1 MHADVLDRPSLRER
15 SGVLAAVL
23 LSLGVHGAVAGG
35 VSRVEAPVRERPTP
49 VEFVV
54 VTPPPP
60 PEPEPEPEPPPPPP
74 EPEPPKPKP
83 PPKQEVVEFEETAPD
98 PAPTEPPP
106 DRKPVR
112 RIVQGLSNDSFVEG
126 SQTGLTVRR
135 GTTTAARATDELLKP
150 EEATD
155 GEYAIVPYKKV
166 TSTPR
171 IVRRPLLAVPDELK
185 ELGVTGRVVV
195 ELQIGA
201 DGRVAAVEVVQGLHP
216 IADAACVRDLKAT
229 RWNPGVSEGRA
240 VTVIGVPFT
249 CRYELL
255 D

>member
-15 SGVLAAVL
+15 AGVLAAVL
-23 LSLGVHGAVAGG
+23 LSLGVHGVVAGS
-35 VSRVEAPVRERPTP
+35 VAKVEPRERVRHEV
-49 VEFVV
+49 VEIAI

-60 PEPEPEPEPPPPPP
+60 PAEPEPEPPPPPE

-83 PPKQEVVEFEETAPD
+83 PPKEEVVKFEETAPD
-98 PAPTEPPP
+98 PSPTEPPP

-112 RIVQGLSNDSFVEG
+112 RVVQGLTNDSFVEG

-135 GTTTAARATDELLKP
+135 GTTTAARASRDLLDP
-150 EEATD
+150 EEATT
-155 GEYAIVPYKKV
+155 GEFAVVPYRKV

-195 ELQIGA
+195 ELTIDAEGK
-201 DGRVAAVEVVQGLHP
+201 VSSIEVVQGLHP
-216 IADAACVRDLKAT
+216 IADAACVRDLKTT
-229 RWNPGVSEGRA
+229 RWNPGASEGRA
-240 VTVIGVPFT
+240 VTVTGVPFT